1 MGFFDNQDMGKA
13 AKAKVEVLSK
23 ELEVKLDGETWI
35 PVNKNCVDKVCTDS
49 MPRLLIV
56 VDEIAELTQKGGIKT
71 TEGKAEDALKD
82 EIISNIQSITQLGR
96 SSGIHCILC
105 TQRNDASVIPGII
118 QNNPLALDTMVAVK
132 MTVKELINYVLNN
145 PVLSVAKL

>member
-1 MGFFDNQDMGKA
+1 
-13 AKAKVEVLSK
+13 
-23 ELEVKLDGETWI
+23 
-35 PVNKNCVDKVCTDS
+35 

-118 QNNPLALDTMVAVK
+118 QNNPLALDTMVEVK

>member
-1 MGFFDNQDMGKA
+1 MGFFDHQDKGSA
-13 AKAKVEVLSK
+13 AKAKVESLLP
-23 ELEVKLDGETWI
+23 ELEIQLDGEHWI
-35 PVNKNCVDKVCTDS
+35 PVNKNCVDKVYTDS

-71 TEGKAEDALKD
+71 AEGKAEDILKD

-105 TQRNDASVIPGII
+105 TQRNDASVKKFEI
-118 QNNPLALDTMVAVK
+118 AHC
-132 MTVKELINYVLNN
+132 Y
-145 PVLSVAKL
+145 

>member
-1 MGFFDNQDMGKA
+1 MGWMDHQDTGSA
-13 AKAKVEVLSK
+13 AKAKKESSIP
-23 ELEVKLDGETWI
+23 ELEVCMDGENWI
-35 PVNKNCVDKVCTDS
+35 PVNKHCVDKCYTDS

-56 VDEIAELTQKGGIKT
+56 VDEIAELTGKSGIKT

-105 TQRNDASVIPGII
+105 TQRCETFVSEK
-118 QNNPLALDTMVAVK
+118 LAA
-132 MTVKELINYVLNN
+132 
-145 PVLSVAKL
+145 